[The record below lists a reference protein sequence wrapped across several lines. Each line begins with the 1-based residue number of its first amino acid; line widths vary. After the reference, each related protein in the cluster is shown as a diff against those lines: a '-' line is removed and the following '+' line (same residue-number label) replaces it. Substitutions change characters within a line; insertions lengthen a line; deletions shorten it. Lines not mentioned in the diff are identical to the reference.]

1 MDGSIVIGIFIALL
15 SLMSLSF
22 GIFWKII
29 QDSKKSSHSRMDR
42 IETSMG
48 DMKTDCNNRLATYVN
63 KDDLNRVEKAVSD
76 GFSTMTG
83 RIDSLLLAFT
93 NGIKK
98 RK

>member
-1 MDGSIVIGIFIALL
+1 MTELWVSGGVLL
-15 SLMSLSF
+15 TLMFGSF
-22 GIFWKII
+22 GVFWKII
-29 QDSKKSSHSRMDR
+29 TDVKKSSHSRMDR

-76 GFSTMTG
+76 GFSSMSG
-83 RIDSLLLAFT
+83 RIDSLLLAFS